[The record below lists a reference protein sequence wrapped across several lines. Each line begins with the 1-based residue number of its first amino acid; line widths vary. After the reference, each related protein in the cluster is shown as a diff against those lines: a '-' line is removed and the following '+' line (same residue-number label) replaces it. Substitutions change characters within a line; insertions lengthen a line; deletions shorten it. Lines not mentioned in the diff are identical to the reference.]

1 MVLCGSLSLSQVY
14 TKSWFKKGQSELA
27 KKIEGTINNMLYMFL
42 YTMDQLRW
50 LNTKFW
56 KH

>member
-1 MVLCGSLSLSQVY
+1 MVLCGSISLSQVY
-14 TKSWFKKGQSELA
+14 TKSWFKKGQSELD

>member
-1 MVLCGSLSLSQVY
+1 MVLCGSISLSQVY